1 MCIIALTDND
11 SVNKSKW
18 LVEELIRKGIL
29 FMSTKKEMLGKENR
43 KEKGHRRYSLLLL
56 ALLFIGF
63 ASYGTYAY
71 FSNSTETSKAHLTL
85 NGLSGDY
92 TPGGTDKDGKHFEGK
107 TGDGTTNTSDTS
119 NNTEYT
125 PDNSGNG
132 GGTFTPVKDD
142 TTTTGQD
149 ESKNSTQFGEFDWVY
164 VGNDKELN
172 NNAGVSTSSN
182 LLTASF
188 GLDHLNTYITSS
200 ERNTVFGNVVEGDV
214 FRKTIRLAV
223 NGDSKIPATAKLVWN
238 GVAGEDIEGIKAAA
252 YVRVADQTTD
262 GKAQAFDANAFTESK
277 SVVLGTG
284 ETTLAIG
291 QVKTKQYIDVELVA
305 AVKNGV
311 DTTDAQLAKI
321 ARQLTIHL
329 DQETNNVIK

>member
-1 MCIIALTDND
+1 
-11 SVNKSKW
+11 
-18 LVEELIRKGIL
+18 
-29 FMSTKKEMLGKENR
+29 MSTKKEVLGKENR

-71 FSNSTETSKAHLTL
+71 FTSTTETSKGHLTL
-85 NGLSGDY
+85 NGFAGSY
-92 TPGGTDKDGKHFEGK
+92 TPGGTDDNGHFDNK
-107 TGDGTTNTSDTS
+107 TGDGTTNEDTD
-119 NNTEYT
+119 NNKEYNT
-125 PDNSGNG
+125 DPDGNG
-132 GGTFTPVKDD
+132 TQGEGNGTFTPVADKDGTD
-142 TTTTGQD
+142 QN
-149 ESKNSTQFGEFDWVY
+149 EAQNSTQFGEFDWVY
-164 VGNDKELN
+164 VGNGKELN

-188 GLDHLNTYITSS
+188 SLTHLNTYITSS
-200 ERNTVFGNVVEGDV
+200 EGNTVFGNVVEGDV

-238 GVAGEDIEGIKAAA
+238 GVAHEDIDGITAAA
-252 YVRVADQTTD
+252 YVHVANQTEK
-262 GKAQAFDANAFTESK
+262 GEAQAFTASAFTK
-277 SVVLGTG
+277 SVALGTG

-291 QVKTKQYIDVELVA
+291 QVNTKQYIDVELVA

-321 ARQLTIHL
+321 VRQLSIHL